1 MSART
6 TFGSRVLKEVSL
18 KFQIEL
24 AARAETEEDAEDR
37 LSDFLIWLLENKAV
51 IRELYT
57 DERELDPLRY
67 EIRTDDVFR

>member
-1 MSART
+1 M
-6 TFGSRVLKEVSL
+6 LKEVSL